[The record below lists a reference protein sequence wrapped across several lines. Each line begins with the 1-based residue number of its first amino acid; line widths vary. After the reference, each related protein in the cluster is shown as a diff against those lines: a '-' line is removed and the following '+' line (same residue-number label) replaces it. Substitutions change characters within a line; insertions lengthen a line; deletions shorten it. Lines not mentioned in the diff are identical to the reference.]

1 MRSPVMIGP
10 FLSASMAIEQMA
22 SNLYFTHL
30 LSEAV
35 EQQRKCEFELK
46 LAKATGDEEL
56 IKQCEM
62 DLAIVERAYQITAM
76 LELDES
82 VE

>member
-1 MRSPVMIGP
+1 MKNQTMVGP
-10 FLSASMAIEQMA
+10 FLNASLAIDKMA
-22 SNLYFTHL
+22 SNLYFIYL

-35 EQQRKCEFELK
+35 EQQKKCELELQ
-46 LAKATGDEEL
+46 LAQTTGDEEL

-76 LELDES
+76 LEFDES
-82 VE
+82 IQ